1 MEFPV
6 FLGVAYAVL
15 TRYSE
20 LAVCLVW
27 VATQL
32 GLVTHKVLRGTDA
45 TAVTSLLKKAF
56 TVPTTFI
63 ANNTERPMGIMFR
76 VSGGVAFASVFE
88 GTPSYG
94 ESRYTVHLVCANATY
109 LRLFKP
115 SLKASS
121 PSDARASVDIIT
133 QTGSLQYQEFQ
144 KHKQSLLR
152 EKEIRPHQRAMI
164 DAFAQ
169 SYKAHIARD
178 GIHCDAGYFVSGPT
192 EAGKSEC
199 ILSLIDAL
207 GIKKVI
213 LGDELARP
221 GFSAAAAHSY
231 ADNETVAYY
240 FPEIDK
246 VLKKLLCV
254 DGAEAETSQYQRTPI
269 SNKSELNQFIDSL
282 PPDTLIISASNM
294 SLAEIKIKI
303 LDVVEPGV
311 GSIARRLF
319 GHTHVFDVDPPPRRG
334 LHVKNARVRACV
346 R

>member
-1 MEFPV
+1 MA
-6 FLGVAYAVL
+6 LGIAYAIL

-20 LAVCLVW
+20 IAIALVW

-32 GLVTHKVLRGTDA
+32 GLITHKVLRGSDA

-56 TVPTTFI
+56 AVPTTFI
-63 ANNTERPMGIMFR
+63 SNNTERPMGIMVRLF
-76 VSGGVAFASVFE
+76 GGVAFASVFE
-88 GTPSYG
+88 GVPSYG
-94 ESRYTVHLVCANATY
+94 ESRYTVHLVCTNATY

-115 SLKASS
+115 CLKQAST
-121 PSDARASVDIIT
+121 SDERASIDIIT

-152 EKEIRPHQRAMI
+152 EKEIRPNQQAMI
-164 DAFAQ
+164 DAFAK
-169 SYKAHIARD
+169 SYKAHVERD
-178 GIHCDAGYFVSGPT
+178 TVRCDAGYFVSGPT
-192 EAGKSEC
+192 GSGKSEG
-199 ILSLIDAL
+199 ILSLIHKL
-207 GIKKVI
+207 GIQKVI

-246 VLKKLLCV
+246 VLKKLL
-254 DGAEAETSQYQRTPI
+254 GAKAEKSQYQRTPI

-282 PPDTLIISASNM
+282 PPDTLIISASNL
-294 SLAEIKIKI
+294 SLAEIIKI

-311 GSIARRLF
+311 GSIRRRLF
-319 GHTHVFDVDPPPRRG
+319 GHTHVFDGPPPRRRG
-334 LHVKNARVRACV
+334 GVRVRA
-346 R
+346 RARASIIRR